1 MVCACIGRVDERDGD
16 YADAY
21 ADAQRKR
28 RKVHL
33 LASESTGALSP
44 YFIKLMRSLAKA
56 AKLPEAND
64 TTIYGSARTSPRSFF
79 EHYVSAISGHR
90 AHRLAR
96 HRQRVD
102 PSRQRAPRPQLGPAR
117 LSVRAPPA
125 YSNNTPR
132 PHHPDV
138 LYSSDDGVCRATLLL
153 REPPAPRTGL
163 PIKTV
168 AS

>member
-1 MVCACIGRVDERDGD
+1 MQRRVDVRPCTERDGD
-16 YADAY
+16 Y

-79 EHYVSAISGHR
+79 EHYVSAISAAIVHTDSLAIVNESTRLGSALLIPDSGPR
-90 AHRLAR
+90 A
-96 HRQRVD
+96 
-102 PSRQRAPRPQLGPAR
+102 
-117 LSVRAPPA
+117 
-125 YSNNTPR
+125 
-132 PHHPDV
+132 
-138 LYSSDDGVCRATLLL
+138 
-153 REPPAPRTGL
+153 
-163 PIKTV
+163 
-168 AS
+168 